1 MRSLPHTRIPARF
14 LRLRL
19 PLGRPPLL
27 RLGFDRRA
35 PLLIL
40 LLPPRFSS
48 FFSCPPGTPSAVLAL
63 CVASRRGE
71 RAFRSGSRGAPDMRV
86 EGLEDAGRLDQDID
100 KHAGFVV
107 RNPVPLL
114 TPLF

>member
-1 MRSLPHTRIPARF
+1 
-14 LRLRL
+14 
-19 PLGRPPLL
+19 
-27 RLGFDRRA
+27 
-35 PLLIL
+35 
-40 LLPPRFSS
+40 
-48 FFSCPPGTPSAVLAL
+48 
-63 CVASRRGE
+63 
-71 RAFRSGSRGAPDMRV
+71 V